1 MNSNNIIRAAIVD
14 DERDGR
20 KVLHKLIETYCPE
33 VTVVGEAE
41 SVTKAQE
48 LIEREQPNLVFL
60 DIQMPGGSGFD
71 LLRKIGDIRFEIVFV
86 TSFDRYAIEAFKFSA
101 IDYLLKPVEVD
112 DLREA
117 VSRAQRA
124 IESRTMRD
132 GEQYVYLF
140 QNLTAGEQEK
150 RLALQKGDKVRYVR
164 LSEIVHIEADSN
176 YCKITIQSGEQFVHS
191 KTLKHFEDLLM
202 DIKRFFRATKSDI
215 INLDF
220 VKEYSKS
227 EPCVVTL
234 SNETNIEV
242 SRRKKGELLALLKG
256 RVS

>member
-1 MNSNNIIRAAIVD
+1 MNSNSLIRVAIVD

-20 KVLHKLIETYCPE
+20 KVLARLLESFCPE
-33 VTVVGEAE
+33 VIIVGEAD
-41 SVTKAQE
+41 SVTTAKD
-48 LIEREQPNLVFL
+48 LIEREKPDLVFL

-71 LLRKIGDIRFEIVFV
+71 LLRKIEDIRFEIVFV

-101 IDYLLKPVEVD
+101 IDYLLKPVEVS
-112 DLREA
+112 DLKEA
-117 VSRAQRA
+117 ISRAKKA
-124 IESRTMRD
+124 IETRSIRD
-132 GEQYVYLF
+132 SEQLVYLF
-140 QNLTAGEQEK
+140 QNLSSDEQEK
-150 RLALQKGDKVRYVR
+150 RLALQKGDKVRYVK
-164 LSEIVHIEADSN
+164 LSEILHIEADSN

-191 KTLKHFEDLLM
+191 KTLKHFEDLLSE
-202 DIKRFFRATKSDI
+202 IRRFFRATKSDI

-227 EPCVVTL
+227 EPCIVTL
-234 SNETNIEV
+234 TNDSNIEV